1 MNASSSRNRSPL
13 QPHSF
18 TKSAMV
24 WRYSAQG
31 GCSAAAA
38 ATISPN
44 GQLFASTPLAMISS
58 TWSCMQSMHEI
69 SVFSSL
75 ASTFSAFTI
84 RQLAAL
90 QRQAT
95 AGQNDSDD
103 GDGDGDGDDDN
114 DDDEGPLL

>member
-75 ASTFSAFTI
+75 ASTFNAFCI
-84 RQLAAL
+84 RQPAL
-90 QRQAT
+90 QRVAK
-95 AGQNDSDD
+95 AGRHND
-103 GDGDGDGDDDN
+103 GGDDD
-114 DDDEGPLL
+114 DDDDDGAAGAAERCE